1 METKVEKRIALFE
14 EFHYKASEIRN
25 VFSINKSSLRLDQS
39 GHTNRETD
47 IEFSSITNSSKEACN
62 GSLFIPLIAERD
74 GHEFIE
80 SAVHNGASG
89 FLCNTDHSIL
99 KKLPPEVADLAIE
112 VEDTWKALGQLGRF
126 HRNKFH
132 PIVIGITGSSGKTT
146 TKELLASCFS
156 HLPSENLV
164 VTSKNYNNEIGV
176 PFTLFRIHD
185 RTKYVILE
193 MGMNHRGEILKLT
206 EIAAPNHCI
215 ITNIGSAHIENLKTQ
230 EEIAREKSDIVKG
243 MQIPGKLFLPD
254 NISFP
259 EIVRENIKK
268 SNAEITF
275 WNSKS
280 DKQKLFIQETYPHGY
295 KLQWKGLSFNWNH
308 PGEKILSNLSGV
320 LHCSSFLGI
329 EDKVLVSNIQ
339 KYKTEGSRL
348 KIIQSY
354 YKIIDDSYNANP
366 ESMES
371 SIQVTGQIADRKP
384 FACILGDMKELGDY
398 ADFYH
403 QKIGE
408 ILSQSQARYVI
419 SFGIDSQKITE
430 AVTNPEIKK
439 IHFSADPDESTIPAL
454 VDWIKVNIIEGTT
467 ILVKGS
473 RSMKMER
480 IVEKILDDTTSA

>member
-1 METKVEKRIALFE
+1 MPGESQS
-14 EFHYKASEIRN
+14 HSN
-25 VFSINKSSLRLDQS
+25 LDLDVS
-39 GHTNRETD
+39 
-47 IEFSSITNSSKEACN
+47 FSSITNSSKEASN

-80 SAVHNGASG
+80 SAVTNGALG
-89 FLCNTDHSIL
+89 FLCNRGHSIL
-99 KKLPPEVADLAIE
+99 KKLPTNVVNLAIE
-112 VEDTWKALGQLGRF
+112 VDDTWKALGRLGRF
-126 HRNKFH
+126 HRNKFQ

-146 TKELLASCFS
+146 TKELLAACFS
-156 HLPSENLV
+156 HLPAETLV
-164 VTSKNYNNEIGV
+164 VTAKNYNNEIGV
-176 PFTLFRIHD
+176 PFTLFRINTK
-185 RTKYVILE
+185 TKYVILE

-206 EIAAPNHCI
+206 DIAAPNHCI
-215 ITNIGSAHIENLKTQ
+215 ITNIGSAHIENLKTP

-243 MQIPGKLFLPD
+243 MQIPGNLFLPD

-259 EIVRENIKK
+259 EIVRENIKE
-268 SNAEITF
+268 SNAEIIF

-320 LHCSSFLGI
+320 FHCSSFLGI
-329 EDKVLVSNIQ
+329 EDQVLVSNIQ
-339 KYKTEGSRL
+339 QYKTEGSRL
-348 KIIQSY
+348 KMIQSQ

-371 SIQVTGQIADRKP
+371 SIQVTGQISDGKA

-398 ADFYH
+398 SDFYH
-403 QKIGE
+403 HKIGE
-408 ILSQSQARYVI
+408 ILNQSQARYVI
-419 SFGIDSQKITE
+419 SFGKDSKKITE
-430 AVTNPEIKK
+430 AITNPEIKK
-439 IHFSADPDESTIPAL
+439 IHFSADADASTIPVL
-454 VDWIKVNIIEGTT
+454 VDWIKANIIEGTA

-480 IVEKILDDTTSA
+480 IVEKILDDSTST